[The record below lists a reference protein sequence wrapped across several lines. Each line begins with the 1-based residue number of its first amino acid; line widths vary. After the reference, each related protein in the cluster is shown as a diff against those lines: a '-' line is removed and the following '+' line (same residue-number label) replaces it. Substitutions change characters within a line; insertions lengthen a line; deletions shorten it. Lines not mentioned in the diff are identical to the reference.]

1 MHTVIIILVSAS
13 AAGFLVWLYMMVFVM
28 RRKSEELA
36 KAKTEVITA
45 NAAKTRF
52 LANISHELLT
62 PVNTIVGMNEMAMR
76 ENAENVPTQ
85 YFMSIMNYC
94 FDIRDASECLV
105 ALINDL
111 LAMSD
116 IESGKAHLEE
126 QDYDTKDML
135 STLIS
140 RAQGRC
146 AEKELTFK
154 ADIDELLPSGM
165 YGDTDKITQILTNLL
180 TNAAKYTAVG
190 GVVFSVS
197 MIERENNYCKVQY
210 SVKDTGMGLT
220 PQEAEKIFAVY
231 DSLDENKSMDKTVT
245 GLGLDISKKFA
256 ILMRGDLVC
265 KSEYGKGAEFILT
278 IPQKMT
284 DQTPVG
290 DITDS
295 GGISGRGPY
304 IPQFIAPDADIL
316 VIDNDPMSL
325 KIIKG
330 LLKDTDVFVSSAAS
344 IEDCIDR
351 INDTL
356 FSVVFID
363 QMLIPE
369 NAAEIIENMRR
380 SDPDL
385 PIYLLT
391 SNSASSE
398 MYYTSIGFT
407 GYLPKPVDG
416 VSLEKTILKHI
427 PSKIRQDPP
436 NLPDNADTQ
445 DIPWDLGWLNETDGI
460 SAADGIRNCGGVQTF
475 ISALRM
481 FSATIGSNIQT
492 IRSLYEVNDLM
503 HLKFK
508 IHSMSRS
515 ARMIGAL
522 ELSRFADEIER
533 AALSHDMEFV
543 DTHIEDFLTM
553 YGAYKDKL
561 SRLSEK

>member
-1 MHTVIIILVSAS
+1 MHTVIIILIAAA
-13 AAGFLVWLYMMVFVM
+13 AAGLLVWLIMMAFVI
-28 RRKSEELA
+28 RRQTEELSKA
-36 KAKTEVITA
+36 KAEVMAA

-94 FDIRDASECLV
+94 FDIRDASESLV

-126 QDYDTKDML
+126 QEYDTKDML
-135 STLIS
+135 RSLINKV
-140 RAQGRC
+140 QGRC
-146 AEKELTFK
+146 SEKDLYFK
-154 ADIDELLPSGM
+154 ADIDELLPSEM

-180 TNAAKYTAVG
+180 SNAAKYTDVG
-190 GVVFSVS
+190 GVVFTVS
-197 MIERENNYCKVQY
+197 MLERENNICKISY
-210 SVKDTGMGLT
+210 SVRDTGKGLT
-220 PQEAEKIFAVY
+220 PEEKEKIFAVY
-231 DSLDENKSMDKTVT
+231 ERLDETAINQKTAT
-245 GLGLDISKKFA
+245 GLGLDISRKFA
-256 ILMRGDLVC
+256 EMMGGELVC

-278 IPQKMT
+278 IPQKMI

-290 DITDS
+290 DIT
-295 GGISGRGPY
+295 GPRGIAGRGPY

-330 LLKDTDVFVSSAAS
+330 LLKDTDVFVSSASS

-351 INDTL
+351 IKDTL

-369 NAAEIIENMRR
+369 NAAEIIKKMRTKN
-380 SDPDL
+380 PDL

-391 SNSASSE
+391 SNSASRE
-398 MYYTSIGFT
+398 MYYTAIGFT

-416 VSLEKTILKHI
+416 VTLERTILKHI
-427 PSKIRQDPP
+427 PPRIKQDPP
-436 NLPDNADTQ
+436 ETQDNAEPREM
-445 DIPWDLGWLNETDGI
+445 PWDLGWLNDTEGI
-460 SAADGIRNCGGVQTF
+460 SAADGIRNSGGIQTY
-475 ISALRM
+475 ITALRM
-481 FSATIGSNIQT
+481 FAATIDNNIKT
-492 IRSLYEVNDLM
+492 IRGLYENNDMM
-503 HLKFK
+503 HLNVK

-515 ARMIGAL
+515 ARIIGAL
-522 ELSRFADEIER
+522 ELSRFGDEMER
-533 AALSHDMEFV
+533 AAHSEDREFI
-543 DTHIEDFLTM
+543 DANINEFLRM

-561 SRLSEK
+561 SRLN